1 MNMLTSVVA
10 RVLFALPFGIFGI
23 FHLINGAQMAA
34 MVPIPGKLFWIYFV
48 GVALIA
54 GSVGIIT
61 KIQGKWAAL
70 GLALLMLIFIVFIH
84 IPGLGKP
91 ALQQIAMISLLKDIA
106 LMGGA
111 LTYAGILSRAEAK

>member
-1 MNMLTSVVA
+1 MNALTSVVA
-10 RVLFALPFGIFGI
+10 RVLFGLPFGIFGL
-23 FHLINGAQMAA
+23 FHLLNGAKMAE

-48 GVALIA
+48 GIALIA

-84 IPGLGKP
+84 VPGMGNP
-91 ALQQIAMISLLKDIA
+91 AMQQLAMIGLLKDTA

-111 LTYAGILSRAEAK
+111 LTYAGIFSREAK